1 MAIFLNTFLKTLAIF
16 LSITFIVILSSLALN
31 LANNKGDENFI
42 FVSGDE
48 NSPNS
53 LAIIELNGIIIEK
66 NIEFPNLAKNFIIS
80 PKQVKGYLDE
90 LVGIAPKIII
100 FSINSPGGTVSASK
114 NLYDIIAKY
123 KKNND
128 VEILVHTNELLAS
141 GGYWVSTSA
150 DEIYASYGSIVG
162 SIGVK
167 GPDWFYY
174 DQPKSISTGIFGNRI
189 ETINGIKVFSNKA
202 GKSKDIFNPFRE
214 PTKQEIKHLQNMVDE
229 IYSDFVQLVSKNR
242 KIEIN
247 TIINDIGGQ
256 IFTSKQALKSHL
268 IDGEISLD
276 ELVKRTIKNNNFE
289 NYKIIK
295 KNNQEIFLIKEI
307 FSSNVRN
314 VREFET
320 NFKTQCLSIRTSIT
334 AILNYQSTGC

>member
-16 LSITFIVILSSLALN
+16 FSITFIVILISLALN
-31 LANNKGDENFI
+31 LANNKENKNFM
-42 FVSGDE
+42 FVSGDK

-53 LAIIELNGIIIEK
+53 LAIIELNGMIIEK
-66 NIEFPNLAKNFIIS
+66 NIEFPNLANNFIIS
-80 PKQVKGYLDE
+80 PKQVMGYLDE

-150 DEIYASYGSIVG
+150 DQIYASYGSIVG

-174 DQPKSISTGIFGNRI
+174 DKPKTLSTGIFGHKI
-189 ETINGIKVFSNKA
+189 EIENGIKVFSNTA
-202 GKSKDIFNPFRE
+202 GESKDIFNPFRK
-214 PTKQEIKHLQNMVDE
+214 PTNNELEHLQKMVNE
-229 IYSDFVQLVSKNR
+229 IYDDFIRIVSKER
-242 KIEIN
+242 KIE
-247 TIINDIGGQ
+247 TKTLEEDIGAL
-256 IFTSKQALKSHL
+256 IFTSEQASALNL
-268 IDGEISLD
+268 IDD
-276 ELVKRTIKNNNFE
+276 ELNLEELINKIIKDNNLNDYRVIKLSNTNNSLVRQILSSNLNKKNNNMNFE
-289 NYKIIK
+289 
-295 KNNQEIFLIKEI
+295 
-307 FSSNVRN
+307 
-314 VREFET
+314 
-320 NFKTQCLSIRTSIT
+320 CLSLRSSMT
-334 AILNYQSTGC
+334 AILNFESTGC